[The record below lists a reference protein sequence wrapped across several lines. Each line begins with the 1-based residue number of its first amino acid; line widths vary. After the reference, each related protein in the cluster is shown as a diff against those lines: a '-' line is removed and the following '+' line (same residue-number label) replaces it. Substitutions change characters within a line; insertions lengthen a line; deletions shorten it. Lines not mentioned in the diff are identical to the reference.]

1 LLFAAVPGGESRKL
15 VEGAFKAIIQIQK
28 KMSPF
33 QLTTLSQSS
42 LQDYMDCPQ
51 RFKLRYLDR
60 LSYPAVETEPTLEN
74 EKHQQEGEY
83 FHRLIQQHLIGIP
96 AEQISRFA
104 NTPDLQK
111 WWENFLATE
120 DLRVLREESLQRNR
134 EGKELGGLYAEATL
148 SAPLGKYRLL
158 AKYDLIAVQ
167 NDKVTIYDWKTYRKR
182 PRNEWLAARMQT
194 RVYRALLVNAGAH
207 LNQGKPFEPEQIEM
221 IYWFAD
227 FPEDPARLPYSTTQ
241 YLRDWDLLVKL
252 SNEVASVSSY
262 PLTEDRQKCLF
273 CTYRS
278 YCERG
283 IQAGSAEQA
292 EAEME
297 AEELFDV
304 NFEQIG
310 EIAF

>member
-1 LLFAAVPGGESRKL
+1 MKT
-15 VEGAFKAIIQIQK
+15 QT
-28 KMSPF
+28 F

-42 LQDYMDCPQ
+42 LQDYMDCAQ

-60 LSYPAVETEPTLEN
+60 LSYPAPETEPTVEN

-96 AEQISRFA
+96 AEQISKFA
-104 NTPDLQK
+104 NTANLQR
-111 WWENFLATE
+111 WWDNFQHAPELSA
-120 DLRVLREESLQRNR
+120 LREMIEN
-134 EGKELGGLYAEATL
+134 GKKDLSKLYPEATL

-158 AKYDLIAVQ
+158 AKYDLIALQ
-167 NDKVTIYDWKTYRKR
+167 DGKALIYDWKTYRKR

-194 RVYRALLVNAGAH
+194 RVYRALLVQAGAH
-207 LNQGKPFEPEQIEM
+207 LNGGKPFEPEQIEM
-221 IYWFAD
+221 VYWFPD
-227 FPEDPARLPYSTTQ
+227 FPEDPARFLYTSAQ
-241 YLRDWDLLVKL
+241 FQRDWDTLLKL
-252 SNEVASVSSY
+252 SEEVASASSY

-283 IQAGSAEQA
+283 IRAGDVEQA

>member
-1 LLFAAVPGGESRKL
+1 MKT
-15 VEGAFKAIIQIQK
+15 Q
-28 KMSPF
+28 PF

-42 LQDYMDCPQ
+42 LQDYVDCAQ

-60 LSYPAVETEPTLEN
+60 LSYPAVETEPALEN

-83 FHRLIQQHLIGIP
+83 FHRLVQQHLIGIP
-96 AEQISRFA
+96 AEQITKFA
-104 NTPDLQK
+104 NTPNLQR
-111 WWENFLATE
+111 WWENFQNAK
-120 DLRVLREESLQRNR
+120 DLTGLR
-134 EGKELGGLYAEATL
+134 GLSSVYPEATL
-148 SAPLGKYRLL
+148 SAPLGKHRLL
-158 AKYDLIAVQ
+158 AKYDLIALQ
-167 NDKVTIYDWKTYRKR
+167 DGKAIIYDWKTYRKR

-194 RVYRALLVNAGAH
+194 RVYRALLVQAGAH
-207 LNQGKPFEPEQIEM
+207 LNNGKPFEPEQIEM

-227 FPEDPARLPYSTTQ
+227 FPEEPACFPYTTVQ
-241 YLRDWDLLVKL
+241 FKRDWDLLIKL
-252 SNEVASVSSY
+252 SEEVASASSY
-262 PLTEDRQKCLF
+262 PLTEDRQKCAF

-283 IQAGSAEQA
+283 IRAGDMDQA
-292 EAEME
+292 EVEME

>member
-1 LLFAAVPGGESRKL
+1 MKT
-15 VEGAFKAIIQIQK
+15 QT
-28 KMSPF
+28 F

-42 LQDYMDCPQ
+42 LQDYMDCAQ

-60 LSYPAVETEPTLEN
+60 LSYPAPETEPTVEN

-96 AEQISRFA
+96 AEQISKFA
-104 NTPDLQK
+104 NTANLQR
-111 WWENFLATE
+111 WWDNFQHAPELSA
-120 DLRVLREESLQRNR
+120 LREMIEN
-134 EGKELGGLYAEATL
+134 GKKDLSKLYPEATL
-148 SAPLGKYRLL
+148 SAPLGNYRLL
-158 AKYDLIAVQ
+158 AKYDLIALQ
-167 NDKVTIYDWKTYRKR
+167 DGKAIIYDWKTYRKR

-194 RVYRALLVNAGAH
+194 RVYRALLVQAGAH
-207 LNQGKPFEPEQIEM
+207 LNGGKPFEPEQIEM
-221 IYWFAD
+221 VYWFPD
-227 FPEDPARLPYSTTQ
+227 FPEDPARFPYTSAQ
-241 YLRDWDLLVKL
+241 FQRDWDTLLKL
-252 SNEVASVSSY
+252 SEEVASASSY

-283 IQAGSAEQA
+283 IRAGDVEQA